1 MFIHT
6 HIYNLTEG
14 LAHLAFLF
22 ECHADAYVPVVV
34 HSGWSR
40 VQTSLMHYRKR

>member
-6 HIYNLTEG
+6 HIYNLIVG

-22 ECHADAYVPVVV
+22 ECHADI
-34 HSGWSR
+34 
-40 VQTSLMHYRKR
+40 QLCT